1 MKIKR
6 KLSDAEYN
14 ALDDNKKALYVQQGS
29 EWVLDMED
37 TAFEEMKREKVE
49 LKAKLE
55 QFEAEKKAAEDK
67 AAEEKAKREKDK
79 MDKHKKEGE
88 WEAYVGSLEKK
99 IETLENTLKETQE
112 GYRNR
117 ISNEMLTREVDR
129 IANEV
134 STAPSLL
141 KPFIRDRLTVEFVG
155 EEPRIFVKDDKGHK
169 SATSIKEFEKSII
182 DNSEFSAIIKQT
194 AGGAGT
200 QNQDGFS
207 GTKTIN
213 NNQAPQ
219 GGSVNILDMTLE
231 QQAAFAK
238 QLEATM

>member
-14 ALDDNKKALYVQQGS
+14 ALDDNKKALYVKQGS
-29 EWVLDMED
+29 EWVLDIDD
-37 TAFEEMKREKVE
+37 TAFEELKKEKTE

-79 MDKHKKEGE
+79 MDKQKKDGE
-88 WEAYVGSLEKK
+88 WEAYTKSLEEKVEK
-99 IETLENTLKETQE
+99 LQNDLKTTQE

-117 ISNEMLTREVDR
+117 LTTDMLNREVDR
-129 IANEV
+129 IANEL

-169 SATSIKEFEKSII
+169 SATSIKEFEKSIV

-194 AGGAGT
+194 AGGAST
-200 QNQDGFS
+200 QNQNGFS

-238 QLEATM
+238 QLEADM

>member
-14 ALDDNKKALYVQQGS
+14 ALDDNKKALYVKQGS
-29 EWVLDMED
+29 DWVLDLED
-37 TAFEEMKREKVE
+37 TAFEEVKKEKDS
-49 LKAKLE
+49 LRAKVE
-55 QFEAEKKAAEDK
+55 QFESEKRAAEEK
-67 AAEEKAKREKDK
+67 AAEEKAKREQEK
-79 MDKHKKEGE
+79 MAKQKKEGE
-88 WEAYVGSLEKK
+88 WEAYTKSLEEKVEK
-99 IETLENTLKETQE
+99 LQNDLKTTQE

-117 ISNEMLTREVDR
+117 LTTDMLNREVDR
-129 IANEV
+129 IANEL

-169 SATSIKEFEKSII
+169 SATSVKEFEKSIV

-194 AGGAGT
+194 AGGAST
-200 QNQDGFS
+200 QNQNGFS

-213 NNQAPQ
+213 NNQVPQ

-238 QLEATM
+238 QLEADM

>member
-14 ALDDNKKALYVQQGS
+14 ALDDNKKALYVKQGS
-29 EWVLDMED
+29 DWVLDIDD
-37 TAFEEMKREKVE
+37 TAFEELKKEKTE
-49 LKAKLE
+49 LKVKLE

-79 MDKHKKEGE
+79 MDKQKKDGE
-88 WEAYVGSLEKK
+88 WEAYTKSLEEKVEK
-99 IETLENTLKETQE
+99 LQNDIKTTQE

-117 ISNEMLTREVDR
+117 LTTDVLNREVDR
-129 IANEV
+129 IANEL

-169 SATSIKEFEKSII
+169 SATSIKEFEKSIV

-194 AGGAGT
+194 AGGAST
-200 QNQDGFS
+200 QNQNGFS

-238 QLEATM
+238 QLEANM

>member
-14 ALDDNKKALYVQQGS
+14 ALDDNKKALYIQQGS
-29 EWVLDMED
+29 EWVLDIDD
-37 TAFEEMKREKVE
+37 TAFEELKKEKTE
-49 LKAKLE
+49 LKVKLE

-79 MDKHKKEGE
+79 MDKQKKDGE
-88 WEAYVGSLEKK
+88 WEAYTKSLEEKVEK
-99 IETLENTLKETQE
+99 LQNDLKTTQE

-117 ISNEMLTREVDR
+117 LTTDMLNREVDR
-129 IANEV
+129 IANEL

-169 SATSIKEFEKSII
+169 SATSIKEFEKSIV

-200 QNQDGFS
+200 QNQNGFS

-238 QLEATM
+238 QLEANM

>member
-14 ALDDNKKALYVQQGS
+14 ALDDNKKALYIQQGS
-29 EWVLDMED
+29 EWVLDIDD
-37 TAFEEMKREKVE
+37 TAFEELKKEKTE
-49 LKAKLE
+49 LKVKLE

-79 MDKHKKEGE
+79 MDKQKKDGE
-88 WEAYVGSLEKK
+88 WEAYTKSLEEKVEK
-99 IETLENTLKETQE
+99 LQNDIKTTQE

-117 ISNEMLTREVDR
+117 LTTDMLNREVDR
-129 IANEV
+129 IANEL

-169 SATSIKEFEKSII
+169 SATSIKEFEKSIV

-194 AGGAGT
+194 AGGAST
-200 QNQDGFS
+200 QNQNGFS

-238 QLEATM
+238 QLEANM